1 LFCLA
6 SDAKKPLCR
15 PRNNSQGETNVKFT
29 PGSTTQNGATTEADS
44 RILSRSRNI
53 RAKLHRLS
61 NRRIKRGILNL
72 RLDLKEYEE
81 KYQLS
86 TKDFYQQFT
95 QGTVGDREDYIIW
108 AGLYEML
115 RTNEQR
121 SQELE

>member
-1 LFCLA
+1 VTQKNHCA
-6 SDAKKPLCR
+6 AR
-15 PRNNSQGETNVKFT
+15 ETTRKEKRMLNLHLEVQPKTAQRLRQILEFYPDQET
-29 PGSTTQNGATTEADS
+29 FAQNFIAYQIAE
-44 RILSRSRNI
+44 L
-53 RAKLHRLS
+53 
-61 NRRIKRGILNL
+61 KRGILNL